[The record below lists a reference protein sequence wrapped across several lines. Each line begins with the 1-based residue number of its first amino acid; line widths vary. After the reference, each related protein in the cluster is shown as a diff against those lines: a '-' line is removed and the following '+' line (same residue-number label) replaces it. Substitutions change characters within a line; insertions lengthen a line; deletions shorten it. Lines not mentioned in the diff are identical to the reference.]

1 MLISDD
7 SLRGKILLIQTPV
20 FLKYFAITSE
30 WKARVPAHSIV
41 LQVPYEYIRDVDHC
55 HSYNA
60 HIWKIGKSGRS
71 L

>member
-41 LQVPYEYIRDVDHC
+41 LQVPYEYIGTWIATPIMRTF
-55 HSYNA
+55 
-60 HIWKIGKSGRS
+60 GR
-71 L
+71 